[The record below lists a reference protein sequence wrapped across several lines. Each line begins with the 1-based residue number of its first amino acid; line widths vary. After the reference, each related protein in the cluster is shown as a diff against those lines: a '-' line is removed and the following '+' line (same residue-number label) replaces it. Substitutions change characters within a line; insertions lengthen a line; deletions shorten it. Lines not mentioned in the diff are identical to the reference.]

1 MKKLIVLAILLGLIG
16 SLMAK
21 DGVATLDLDLS
32 IPDVTVLS
40 ITGGNIDVIL
50 PTPHAGDGFVD
61 VTAFSSYEII
71 TNTPALTTQDINAAL
86 SVDISATG
94 VVLWLRADAPT
105 TGTSAG
111 AVNISGS
118 ATLAVPIV
126 TAIGPTSDTDLQ
138 LEFKFVVDA
147 LAPSGSEDLV
157 LTLTLA
163 DE

>member
-1 MKKLIVLAILLGLIG
+1 MKKLIILAILLGLIG

-61 VTAFSSYEII
+61 VTAYSSYEII
-71 TNTPALTTQDINAAL
+71 TNTPAATLQDITASL
-86 SVDISATG
+86 SADVSATG
-94 VVLWLRADAPT
+94 VALWLRADAPT
-105 TGTSAG
+105 NGTSDG
-111 AVNISGS
+111 SVNI
-118 ATLAVPIV
+118 TLANAVPV
-126 TAIGPTSDTDLQ
+126 DVVGDIGPTSDTDLQ
-138 LEFKFVVDA
+138 LEFKFVVSA
-147 LAPSGSEDLV
+147 LAPSDTEDLV

-163 DE
+163 DQ